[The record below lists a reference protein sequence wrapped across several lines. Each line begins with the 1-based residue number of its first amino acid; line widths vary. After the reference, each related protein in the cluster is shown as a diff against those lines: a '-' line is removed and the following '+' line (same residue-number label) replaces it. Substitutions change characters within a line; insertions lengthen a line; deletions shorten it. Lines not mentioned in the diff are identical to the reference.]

1 MIASPWRQ
9 RIVVVLAVLTA
20 VLLAAAGV
28 AGYVR
33 DELVDRDNFSAR
45 ATAALDDADVRAVVA
60 DKVVD
65 GVAAGVTPDVLAI
78 RPLVTTAIASLA
90 NTAQFKRIFRRAIAD
105 QHRAL
110 FHGRSRAVLDL
121 EYAGGLLQESLRSV
135 SPLVARRIP
144 PGTEPQLAALDADD
158 LRVTI
163 ARKLTNVSGWWLPL
177 LIAAALASIACGVLA
192 GGVRDGIAYLGAAVA
207 AAGLTVALLT
217 MVAAA
222 WVVGRVS
229 AGEQERRAAVRAI
242 WDALFADLRTSA
254 LVAALGGLVIAGV
267 ASQRP
272 VVLFAQLRRLSG
284 APARAPRALRGAGLL
299 ALGAAVVLEPSLAVR
314 AVSVLAGLLL
324 ILLGIGEL
332 RGRAARAS
340 LTAATDAAAGED
352 AAARDAAAAQAE
364 AEAARPTPVR
374 PLILVG
380 IVAGV
385 VTAMVVAVALVLPA
399 PNVEAPP
406 ALAALAGPAGSCNG
420 SLANCGKRLNEV
432 VFPSTHNSY
441 AAADEPGWLFPNQRY
456 GIERQLRDGI
466 RGLLIDV
473 HWGELDPATG
483 LVRTDLDAEGSDRNK
498 VAKQLSPQ
506 ALRAAERLVGRIG
519 VGNGSGNPRPYLCHT
534 LCELGSEP
542 LDEQFEIVRRF
553 LDANRGEVVILF
565 VEPYVPVQ
573 VIEDSL
579 ERTGLLSEAAELQR
593 DAPLPTLGELV
604 DANTRLVV
612 LSELDGGSRP
622 WYLDGF
628 SFVQDTPLTA
638 TNPDNLSCER
648 WRGTP
653 NSPLLMLNHWTVN
666 FPPSPSRN
674 RAIGGPVLRD
684 QMNRCERERGQLP
697 NLVAVDFYELTGV
710 LRLAHQR
717 NERATTP

>member
-9 RIVVVLAVLTA
+9 RIVVVLAVVTA

-45 ATAALDDADVRAVVA
+45 AAAALDDADVRAVVA

-110 FHGRSRAVLDL
+110 FYGRSRAVLDL

-192 GGVRDGIAYLGAAVA
+192 GGVRDGIAYLGAAIA

-229 AGEQERRAAVRAI
+229 AGEEERRAAVRAI

-267 ASQRP
+267 ASRRP
-272 VVLFAQLRRLSG
+272 VVLFAHLRRLSG

-332 RGRAARAS
+332 RGRANKKQER
-340 LTAATDAAAGED
+340 E
-352 AAARDAAAAQAE
+352 RE
-364 AEAARPTPVR
+364 ATPVR

-385 VTAMVVAVALVLPA
+385 VTAMVLAVALVLPA
-399 PNVEAPP
+399 PKVEAPP

-519 VGNGSGNPRPYLCHT
+519 VGTGSGNPRPYLCHT

-579 ERTGLLSEAAELQR
+579 QRTGLLSEAAELQR
-593 DAPLPTLGELV
+593 DEPLPTLGELV

-648 WRGTP
+648 WRGTAD
-653 NSPLLMLNHWTVN
+653 SPLLMLNHWTVN